1 MPKISVLI
9 PAYINNK
16 KELKLLIYNLN
27 QIKLQKMKDFE
38 VVISDDS
45 PSNIVEKYVKNIKDI
60 DIKYIKNSGKKGIGG
75 NTNNAMLHASG
86 DLFHILY
93 QDDYFFSENSLDT
106 IVENFDYNAKW
117 MVSAYFHTKNRNEF
131 FNLHI
136 PSWNNE
142 IYIRNTIGT
151 ASCLTI
157 LNEDII
163 LFDENLK
170 WFVDCEYYYRLY
182 KKWGLPKI
190 LEDIIFIQYLWEG
203 QATNTITEDI
213 VKYEIEYMR
222 IMHGDQTY
230 GSEII

>member
-38 VVISDDS
+38 VIISDDS

-117 MVSAYFHTKNRNEF
+117 MVSAFSIQKIEMS

-157 LNEDII
+157 MKI
-163 LFDENLK
+163 LFFLM
-170 WFVDCEYYYRLY
+170 
-182 KKWGLPKI
+182 KI
-190 LEDIIFIQYLWEG
+190 
-203 QATNTITEDI
+203 
-213 VKYEIEYMR
+213 
-222 IMHGDQTY
+222 
-230 GSEII
+230 